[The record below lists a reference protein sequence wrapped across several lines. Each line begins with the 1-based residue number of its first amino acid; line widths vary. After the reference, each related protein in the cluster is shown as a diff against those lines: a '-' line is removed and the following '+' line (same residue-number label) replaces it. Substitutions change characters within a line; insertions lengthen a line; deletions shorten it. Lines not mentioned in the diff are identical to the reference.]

1 MVFNAL
7 ITYLSL
13 TLGRDG
19 LRCQRQS
26 LNDSHYLEKTPK
38 MEEWESTMT
47 KEELAAPVSSI
58 EDKWKIL
65 PAFLKVKG
73 LVKQHIDSY
82 NYFINVDIKKI
93 MKANDKVTSDADPMW

>member
-1 MVFNAL
+1 
-7 ITYLSL
+7 
-13 TLGRDG
+13 
-19 LRCQRQS
+19 
-26 LNDSHYLEKTPK
+26 

-47 KEELAAPVSSI
+47 KEELAAPVSTI
-58 EDKWKIL
+58 EDKWKLL